1 MRRASLVVALGLA
14 AVCSASP
21 PVAADSPNTLRTPAE
36 LAGIADTDT
45 RSSALFEE
53 IAKVL
58 RNPRCINC
66 HPAGDR
72 PTQTDR
78 MRPHEPLVLRGA
90 AGTGAPGMPCTTC
103 HHDSNFDAARV
114 PGNPSWRL
122 APLTM
127 AWQGRSVA
135 QICEQIK
142 DPKRNGGKDLAA
154 LVHHMADD
162 SLVKWAWAPGA
173 DRTPAPGSHEQFVAL
188 LHAWVDTGARC
199 PSNEGASK

>member
-1 MRRASLVVALGLA
+1 MRRASLFVALSLA
-14 AVCSASP
+14 VLCSHSTLAISDT
-21 PVAADSPNTLRTPAE
+21 VRTLRAPAE
-36 LAGIADTDT
+36 FASIADTQA
-45 RSSALFEE
+45 RSTALFEE

-78 MRPHEPLVLRGA
+78 MRPHQPLALRGPE
-90 AGTGAPGMPCTTC
+90 GMGAPGMPCTTC
-103 HHDSNFDAARV
+103 HHATNFDPARV
-114 PGNPSWRL
+114 PGNPSWHL

-142 DPKRNGGKDLAA
+142 DPKRNGGKELAA
-154 LVHHMADD
+154 IVHHLSDD
-162 SLVKWAWAPGA
+162 SLVNWAWSPGA
-173 DRTPAPGSHEQFVAL
+173 DRAPAPGTHGEFVAL
-188 LHAWVDTGARC
+188 VHAWVDTGAVC
-199 PSNEGASK
+199 PSS